1 MIKPEYFLLN
11 IVLPLLLLFSS
22 QSIAAAECDK
32 ANFIAILEWYPSF
45 LVDKDYN
52 PLNAGFIFTIT
63 KHLFQEAGIKME
75 IPDKR
80 YLRHPFLR
88 QTYEV
93 KKGKIHMQVG
103 VIYTGMEKE
112 EGFYVTKPFMKIKNT
127 FISHNTSAITNLDQI
142 QGQLVGLPFGQDK
155 IEKMLISNGARLLK
169 IKVAEQAY
177 NLFRIGRINL
187 YWGEHTYLR
196 AFSILYPSDNYAIS
210 DKSFDD
216 TPVGILVS
224 KKWPCGQEITDKL
237 NKVISELD
245 IDTFAQKHL
254 DQYVVDM
261 KKFLDQGVLK
271 LPGYK

>member
-1 MIKPEYFLLN
+1 MIKPKYFLTILA
-11 IVLPLLLLFSS
+11 LPLLFIAC
-22 QSIAAAECDK
+22 QSLAAGECDK
-32 ANFIAILEWYPSF
+32 ANFVAILEWYPSY

-52 PLNAGFIFTIT
+52 PLNAGFSFTIA
-63 KHLFQEAGIKME
+63 KHLFKEAGIKME
-75 IPDKR
+75 IPDKK
-80 YLRHPFLR
+80 YLRQPFLR

-93 KKGKIHMQVG
+93 KKGEIHMHVG

-112 EGFYVTKPFMKIKNT
+112 EGVYATKPFMKIKNT
-127 FISHNTSAITNLDQI
+127 FLSHNTSAITNLDQI
-142 QGQLVGLPFGQDK
+142 QGQIVGLPFGQDK

-177 NLFRIGRINL
+177 NLFKIGRINL

-254 DQYVVDM
+254 DQSVVDM